1 MPDRLCEILAPGSA
15 RIDWMKKQRTLHTHG
30 VPHYWVIDP
39 AAGLLTVLRRS
50 PEGYV
55 LALTAAKGDVV
66 RAEPF
71 DGIDIALGELFGDD

>member
-1 MPDRLCEILAPGSA
+1 M
-15 RIDWMKKQRTLHTHG
+15 
-30 VPHYWVIDP
+30 
-39 AAGLLTVLRRS
+39 LRRS

-71 DGIDIALGELFGDD
+71 DGIDIALGELFGDE